1 MNKDLDLF
9 RGLFIFHGKQKQNG
23 GSLLILSRYDMIRS
37 LQTI

>member
-1 MNKDLDLF
+1 MSEGLELV
-9 RGLFIFHGKQKQNG
+9 RGLFILRGKQKQNG